1 MASSF
6 LSRIAEER
14 IHDAQQRGVF
24 DNLPGR
30 GKPIPS
36 HDLRAVPEDLRL
48 AYHIL
53 KNAHILPPEAALHK
67 EIHQLQDLLR
77 YIEEDGQRKALVK
90 EIEWKNDPPRSVQTA
105 LILVRHEPLL
115 RPQADPQTVTP
126 KRLSPVCRSSFIVL
140 RSAFLYFPSSGR
152 SPIPR
157 QLP

>member
-53 KNAHILPPEAALHK
+53 KNAHILPSEAALHK
-67 EIHQLQDLLR
+67 EIRQLQDLLR

-90 EIEWKNDPPRSVQTA
+90 EIEWKMIRLDLSKRRSFSLGTSRFYSRK
-105 LILVRHEPLL
+105 LIRKFLRRH
-115 RPQADPQTVTP
+115 R
-126 KRLSPVCRSSFIVL
+126 
-140 RSAFLYFPSSGR
+140 
-152 SPIPR
+152 
-157 QLP
+157 

>member
-36 HDLRAVPEDLRL
+36 HDLRTVPEDLRL

-67 EIHQLQDLLR
+67 EIHQLQDLLQ
-77 YIEEDGQRKALVK
+77 YIQEDGQRKALVK
-90 EIEWKNDPPRSVQTA
+90 EIEWKMIRLDLSKRRSLSLGTSRFYGRKLIRKFLRRPR
-105 LILVRHEPLL
+105 
-115 RPQADPQTVTP
+115 
-126 KRLSPVCRSSFIVL
+126 
-140 RSAFLYFPSSGR
+140 
-152 SPIPR
+152 
-157 QLP
+157 

>member
-1 MASSF
+1 MPRSGF
-6 LSRIAEER
+6 T
-14 IHDAQQRGVF
+14 DAQQRGVF

-77 YIEEDGQRKALVK
+77 YIGQRKALVK
-90 EIEWKNDPPRSVQTA
+90 EIEWKMIRLDLSKRRSFSFGTSRFYGRR
-105 LILVRHEPLL
+105 LIRKLL
-115 RPQADPQTVTP
+115 HRNV
-126 KRLSPVCRSSFIVL
+126 
-140 RSAFLYFPSSGR
+140 
-152 SPIPR
+152 
-157 QLP
+157 

>member
-14 IHDAQQRGVF
+14 IHDAQQRSVF

-67 EIHQLQDLLR
+67 EIRQLQDLLR

-90 EIEWKNDPPRSVQTA
+90 EIEWKMIRLDLSKRRSFSFGTSRFYGRR
-105 LILVRHEPLL
+105 LIRKFL
-115 RPQADPQTVTP
+115 R
-126 KRLSPVCRSSFIVL
+126 RYR
-140 RSAFLYFPSSGR
+140 
-152 SPIPR
+152 
-157 QLP
+157 

>member
-14 IHDAQQRGVF
+14 NHDAQQRGVF

-36 HDLRAVPEDLRL
+36 HDQRTVPEDLRL

-67 EIHQLQDLLR
+67 EIHQLQDLLQ
-77 YIEEDGQRKALVK
+77 YIQEDGQRKALVK
-90 EIEWKNDPPRSVQTA
+90 EIEWKMIRLDLSKRRSLSLGTSRFYGRK
-105 LILVRHEPLL
+105 LIRKFLRRH
-115 RPQADPQTVTP
+115 R
-126 KRLSPVCRSSFIVL
+126 
-140 RSAFLYFPSSGR
+140 
-152 SPIPR
+152 
-157 QLP
+157 